1 MGLRFPPLPSQTVPP
16 GRTDESQKH
25 DTNVRWSA
33 QGTLQY
39 VFLPAQAFA
48 TLPTMNTTNRL
59 THPSLQQWSVLADS
73 NVTFELSKASQNP
86 GSAFAAWGVQLWQT
100 LPQSWRTVGA
110 LNSTRNVELNGI
122 TLVAHIDG
130 ERWRSVV
137 GIGAMTAAVDQ
148 IALTFFYP
156 TIEVSYLLFKG
167 SQISP

>member
-1 MGLRFPPLPSQTVPP
+1 M
-16 GRTDESQKH
+16 
-25 DTNVRWSA
+25 
-33 QGTLQY
+33 
-39 VFLPAQAFA
+39 
-48 TLPTMNTTNRL
+48 
-59 THPSLQQWSVLADS
+59 
-73 NVTFELSKASQNP
+73 
-86 GSAFAAWGVQLWQT
+86 
-100 LPQSWRTVGA
+100 GA